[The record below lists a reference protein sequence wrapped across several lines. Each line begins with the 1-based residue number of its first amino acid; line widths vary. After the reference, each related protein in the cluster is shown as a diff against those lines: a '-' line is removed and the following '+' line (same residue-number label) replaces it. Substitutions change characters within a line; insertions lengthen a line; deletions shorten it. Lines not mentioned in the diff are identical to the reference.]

1 MPCAQSVASTPGAPW
16 QYTQLSR
23 YCAKPRRTCS
33 SVMLAGAAVPRA
45 WRCTE
50 FFIVVLN
57 TQVST
62 DEWGTEA
69 ATLNP
74 PVNTTARPTMAS
86 TRIAKAKPSTKRFI
100 AAIRRQTRKCGRRSD
115 AHLPT
120 QLSTTSAGFWWSES
134 PVAGRT
140 AGQVGDDEA

>member
-1 MPCAQSVASTPGAPW
+1 MPP
-16 QYTQLSR
+16 
-23 YCAKPRRTCS
+23 
-33 SVMLAGAAVPRA
+33 A

-86 TRIAKAKPSTKRFI
+86 TKIAKAKPSTKRFI
-100 AAIRRQTRKCGRRSD
+100 AALGCQIRKCGRRNH
-115 AHLPT
+115 AYLPI
-120 QLSTTSAGFWWSES
+120 QLRRA
-134 PVAGRT
+134 
-140 AGQVGDDEA
+140 

>member
-16 QYTQLSR
+16 QYTQLSL
-23 YCAKPRRTCS
+23 YFAKPRRTCS
-33 SVMLAGAAVPRA
+33 SGMLAGAVIPSA

-57 TQVST
+57 IQVST

-74 PVNTTARPTMAS
+74 PVNTTARPTMA
-86 TRIAKAKPSTKRFI
+86 TTKIAKAKPSTKRFI
-100 AAIRRQTRKCGRRSD
+100 AALRCQTRKCGRRD
-115 AHLPT
+115 RAYLLM
-120 QLSTTSAGFWWSES
+120 QLRRAQALHRDS
-134 PVAGRT
+134 
-140 AGQVGDDEA
+140 